1 MNIFKIDNLKHYLST
16 GAGVA
21 LAQLVSFLSVPFIA
35 KLAGVNVFGQYNYF
49 LALLGVVG
57 VFTSLRLEYSIYNLS
72 NEIHSFLD
80 KVFASITIVLS
91 ISLSFF
97 VFLVPNADS
106 NYSLAYIASVI
117 TLFSIANF
125 EYNIQNNIKLGAFKL
140 NAFSRILRAL
150 IFPVAF
156 YIFYLTTE
164 INEFLILFAFAF
176 SNLIPVLL
184 FKAKNNENSSYPISY
199 SSFKSLIYKTKK
211 TIVYLIPAH
220 LLSRYSSG
228 IFLLVAGNF
237 LEDNASLAYY
247 ALAVKFVIA
256 PAMII
261 VAAVS
266 DVVKREVLVSPK
278 KALINYYKIST
289 LSCAVVLTFILGI
302 VFLSEHIL
310 SLAMGAEWLPTSNY
324 AIALTPY
331 LFSLV
336 VFGPITF
343 VYVILEKQN
352 YDFYWQCFNAAFVSL
367 ALFIGLH
374 YSLLIGVWYFSIA
387 SAISILISALICIY
401 FAYTRHEVKVK
412 NDVT

>member
-1 MNIFKIDNLKHYLST
+1 MKKFKIDNFKHYLST
-16 GAGVA
+16 GVGVA

-35 KLAGVNVFGQYNYF
+35 KLAGVNVFGQYNYL

-72 NEIHSFLD
+72 HELYFFLD

-91 ISLSFF
+91 ILLSFF

-106 NYSLAYIASVI
+106 HYGLVYISSVI

-125 EYNIQNNIKLGAFKL
+125 EFNIQNNIKLGAFKL
-140 NAFSRILRAL
+140 NAFSRVLRAL
-150 IFPVAF
+150 IFPVVF
-156 YIFYLTTE
+156 YIFYLTTQ

-176 SNLIPVLL
+176 ANLIPVLL
-184 FKAKNNENSSYPISY
+184 FKAKNDVNSSYPISY
-199 SSFKSLIYKTKK
+199 LSFKTLIYKTKK

-228 IFLLVAGNF
+228 VFLLVAGNF

-289 LSCAVVLTFILGI
+289 LSCAAVTVFILAI
-302 VFLSEHIL
+302 VFFSEYLLSI
-310 SLAMGAEWLPTSNY
+310 AMGAEWLPTSNY

-343 VYVILEKQN
+343 IYVILEKQN

-367 ALFIGLH
+367 ALFIGLQ
-374 YSLLIGVWYFSIA
+374 YSLLIGVWCFSIA
-387 SAISILISALICIY
+387 SAISVFISALICMY
-401 FAYTRHEVKVK
+401 FAYTRYEVKV
-412 NDVT
+412 VSHVA